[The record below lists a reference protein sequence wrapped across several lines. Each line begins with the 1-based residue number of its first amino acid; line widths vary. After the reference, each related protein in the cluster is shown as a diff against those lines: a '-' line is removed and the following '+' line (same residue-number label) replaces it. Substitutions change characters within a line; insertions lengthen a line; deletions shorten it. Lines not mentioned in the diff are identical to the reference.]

1 MPADRILKAPPTP
14 STPLLGR
21 EETLDAAVD
30 RVRGGARVLTVTGF
44 GGTGKTRFSIELFR
58 RLAAEYPGGA
68 AFVSLASVTAASA
81 VLPTIGVAFEIPEA
95 QGRSALDAL
104 CTVIGQRRMLL
115 VLDNLEQVIDAAE
128 EIAALV
134 SRCPAL
140 QVIATSR
147 APLKIGAE
155 TEFSLP
161 PLELPARDMT
171 SLDALRNCPSVALFL
186 QRAVKVKQ
194 DFALTDTNS
203 AVIAAICRQLDGLPL
218 ALELA
223 AARVRVLEPA
233 ALLQRLDHA
242 LDLLTSGDRDLPLR
256 QRTLRATISWSYSLL
271 DAAERR
277 LLCRLSSFHE
287 GWTFEA
293 MEQVCYGDDDRHRA
307 LDELNSLVE
316 KGLVRVVGS
325 GERYALLETIR
336 AFSAEQLH
344 AGGEVNVTRHAH
356 ADYYLRFAE
365 GVAAG
370 IRSTEQLDAV
380 RRARNENA
388 NTHAA
393 IQWLVGC
400 ARAGDKAALEKGLLL
415 CGHLNWFWHIGGQ
428 HFTARVLLDALLAL
442 AADAPPSRGR
452 TLARLAAG
460 MVSAATGEWER
471 SLGEWAGGYE
481 DAKAVADPE
490 AAAEGIM
497 GVGYSCLSLGRME
510 DSGAALDEAI
520 ARSAG
525 GVSDFLQALSMS
537 IKGMLRFVTGDLE
550 SGMALVEEARR
561 IQERLNDR
569 EGGGVALSFLAQMSF
584 AKGDH
589 ARALVLYGE
598 ALESLATI
606 GDQPEV
612 ARVHCEMGWTALA
625 AGDARAAHRA
635 FRRGVQAN
643 EEVGS
648 PKGTGLALLGL
659 AAVEAAEGR
668 SERAVAIATAAH
680 ALSKRAGIVIAHP
693 MDPGVVSRINALK
706 TSIPKGTL
714 DGIVAN
720 ASVLSP
726 AAVLAMVSQAV
737 GAEARAG
744 SEGQR

>member
-1 MPADRILKAPPTP
+1 
-14 STPLLGR
+14 
-21 EETLDAAVD
+21 
-30 RVRGGARVLTVTGF
+30 
-44 GGTGKTRFSIELFR
+44 
-58 RLAAEYPGGA
+58 
-68 AFVSLASVTAASA
+68 
-81 VLPTIGVAFEIPEA
+81 
-95 QGRSALDAL
+95 
-104 CTVIGQRRMLL
+104 
-115 VLDNLEQVIDAAE
+115 
-128 EIAALV
+128 
-134 SRCPAL
+134 
-140 QVIATSR
+140 
-147 APLKIGAE
+147 
-155 TEFSLP
+155 
-161 PLELPARDMT
+161 
-171 SLDALRNCPSVALFL
+171 
-186 QRAVKVKQ
+186 
-194 DFALTDTNS
+194 
-203 AVIAAICRQLDGLPL
+203 
-218 ALELA
+218 
-223 AARVRVLEPA
+223 
-233 ALLQRLDHA
+233 
-242 LDLLTSGDRDLPLR
+242 
-256 QRTLRATISWSYSLL
+256 
-271 DAAERR
+271 
-277 LLCRLSSFHE
+277 
-287 GWTFEA
+287 
-293 MEQVCYGDDDRHRA
+293 
-307 LDELNSLVE
+307 
-316 KGLVRVVGS
+316 
-325 GERYALLETIR
+325 
-336 AFSAEQLH
+336 
-344 AGGEVNVTRHAH
+344 
-356 ADYYLRFAE
+356 
-365 GVAAG
+365 
-370 IRSTEQLDAV
+370 
-380 RRARNENA
+380 
-388 NTHAA
+388 
-393 IQWLVGC
+393 
-400 ARAGDKAALEKGLLL
+400 
-415 CGHLNWFWHIGGQ
+415 
-428 HFTARVLLDALLAL
+428 LLAL